1 MTIESAASPRT
12 EGAPAEAAAEPPLT
26 GRLYG
31 LLADF
36 DSPQALLDAARRVH
50 AEGYR
55 EVDACTPFPIEE
67 VSEALGYHGSKL
79 PVIVL
84 LGGVVGFLTGYGL
97 QRYSAVVDYPLNIG
111 GRPLHSWPMFVPIA
125 FELTILFAGISAV
138 LGMFV
143 LNKLPMPYHP
153 LFGARRFEL
162 ASRERY
168 FLAIQATDPKFDP
181 DATRALLASLSPHE
195 VTLVEI

>member
-1 MTIESAASPRT
+1 MPKIVLTSP
-12 EGAPAEAAAEPPLT
+12 EGITAAEAAEDHDGA
-26 GRLYG
+26 RRIYG

-36 DSPQALLDAARRVH
+36 DSPQALLDAAHSVRE
-50 AEGYR
+50 AGYR
-55 EVDACTPFPIEE
+55 DVDAYTPFPIEE

-79 PVIVL
+79 PLIVFF
-84 LGGVVGFLTGYGL
+84 GGALGFLTGYGM

-138 LGMFV
+138 LGMFI

-153 LFGARRFEL
+153 LFNAPRFAL
-162 ASRERY
+162 ASHERY
-168 FLAIQATDPKFDP
+168 FLAIQATDPRFDRE
-181 DATRALLASLSPHE
+181 ATRDFLQSLQPHE